1 MPEWRNA
8 MNRPVVLTMIAVAA
22 LVLLV
27 PTAALARADAAHDR
41 QLVAVVGQG
50 SGIVNVRPTA
60 AHPGLSSEITVS
72 VHDAQPNTTFY
83 VQRAGE
89 VGRPLGSDGIC
100 QRASGLWPWEQP
112 NSAGFPAAP
121 AFVSLPRPLTGPLMT
136 LTADADGA
144 GTAHISFEYPAIADG
159 TVFDV
164 EFRLLDNL
172 TAPTTDLRTGCFSV
186 TAK

>member
-1 MPEWRNA
+1 MK
-8 MNRPVVLTMIAVAA
+8 RPVVLTLILVAA
-22 LVLLV
+22 LALLI
-27 PTAALARADAAHDR
+27 PTAAIASPDSVHERS
-41 QLVAVVGQG
+41 LVAVLGQG

-60 AHPGLSSEITVS
+60 AHVGLSSEITVN
-72 VHDAQPNTTFY
+72 VHDALPNTTFY

-89 VGRPLGSDGIC
+89 VGRPLGNDGVC

-112 NSAGFPAAP
+112 NSTGFPAAP
-121 AFVSLPRPLTGPLMT
+121 AFVNLPRPLTGPLMT
-136 LTADADGA
+136 LTTDVDGA
-144 GTAHISFEYPAIADG
+144 GSAHISFLYPAIADG